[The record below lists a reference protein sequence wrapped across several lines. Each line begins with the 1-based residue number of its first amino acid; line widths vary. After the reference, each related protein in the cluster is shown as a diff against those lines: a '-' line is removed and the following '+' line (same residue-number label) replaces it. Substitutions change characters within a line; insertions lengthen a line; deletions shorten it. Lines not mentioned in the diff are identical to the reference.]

1 MCAKICPTVVALI
14 DHKYYFHRIPRPGSE
29 KSEKPSEIG
38 IPKPRVLPKEIPKVV
53 PKAEETPVKTSDLDV
68 QENKEKD
75 VQDEVP
81 ETSDPDEEE
90 LSEYEK
96 IRQQNIAERRAKF
109 NELKLSDKVSDLSKS
124 VNQAIEKAQKRKAPP
139 KEKEVFEPVRK
150 SLRLQKI
157 DTEELPSEPFDDFD
171 EPTGLISSEDSDT
184 STDPDPKVKV
194 ERSSEQFDDLF
205 EPTGLISSEDLDMIT
220 DLDPK
225 GRKQFF
231 NNLSDD
237 DDEEIVFK
245 KSDEKPASRIKDL
258 VTMLSGPVL
267 SKEDA
272 EVAVTT
278 VQSSLNVN
286 TNLLLLDVTLTH
298 TKDSEEEVD
307 KENEKVEEKEVFEPV
322 RKSVRL
328 QKIDTEKLQSEP
340 FDDFDEP
347 TGLISSEDLDTS
359 TNPDPKVKAVE
370 DKENEKVDE
379 NSEKKVYPC
388 VHCDIICDSA
398 PNLLNHVLETH
409 EQKTE
414 KAKKPKEKKSDKGK
428 YQYPCANCDTV
439 CDSANDLVLHWE
451 AKHDDSKEQLDCSR
465 CDKVFKTQ
473 KQLIQHE
480 YDEHKIPKY
489 RCDKCDQKFKSN
501 NDLKC
506 HKLAFH
512 ESKIEDFVKKK
523 IKNSRRKS
531 RRTM

>member
-1 MCAKICPTVVALI
+1 M
-14 DHKYYFHRIPRPGSE
+14 G
-29 KSEKPSEIG
+29 
-38 IPKPRVLPKEIPKVV
+38 
-53 PKAEETPVKTSDLDV
+53 
-68 QENKEKD
+68 
-75 VQDEVP
+75 
-81 ETSDPDEEE
+81 
-90 LSEYEK
+90 
-96 IRQQNIAERRAKF
+96 
-109 NELKLSDKVSDLSKS
+109 
-124 VNQAIEKAQKRKAPP
+124 
-139 KEKEVFEPVRK
+139 
-150 SLRLQKI
+150 
-157 DTEELPSEPFDDFD
+157 
-171 EPTGLISSEDSDT
+171 
-184 STDPDPKVKV
+184 
-194 ERSSEQFDDLF
+194 
-205 EPTGLISSEDLDMIT
+205 
-220 DLDPK
+220 DPK
-225 GRKQFF
+225 GRKEFF
-231 NNLSDD
+231 NNLHLSDD

-245 KSDEKPASRIKDL
+245 KSDEKPVSRIKDL

-379 NSEKKVYPC
+379 NSEKKVYPF
-388 VHCDIICDSA
+388 VHCDIICDSS

-489 RCDKCDQKFKSN
+489 RCDECDQKFKSN

-512 ESKIEDFVKKK
+512 ESKIEDSVKKK